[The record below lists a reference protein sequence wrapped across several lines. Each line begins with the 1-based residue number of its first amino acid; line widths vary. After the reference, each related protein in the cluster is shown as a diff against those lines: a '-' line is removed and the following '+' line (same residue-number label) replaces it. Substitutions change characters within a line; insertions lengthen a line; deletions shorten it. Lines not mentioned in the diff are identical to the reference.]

1 MIGYSKKAFLPAS
14 LQQADHR
21 ENFLCPPLRACTEVR
36 WLHVLL
42 LTTSLLVFSSASR
55 ASAPAFDSEL
65 RDFLKQ
71 TISQANSFKDK
82 YDAEVWLVD
91 MSTRLS
97 RFVKDPQKRLHLLR
111 SVHREAKAANL
122 KPDLVLAVIEI
133 ESRFNRF
140 AVSRVGAQG
149 LMQVMPFW
157 KDEIGRPE
165 DNLTDIETNLRYG
178 CRILQFYIQ
187 KERGHISSALARYNG
202 SYGKTWYPEKVMTAW
217 QDRWFAGDM

>member
-1 MIGYSKKAFLPAS
+1 MNGYSKKVFQPVNCPAGIATTLSRYEPWPVSAFTQCL
-14 LQQADHR
+14 
-21 ENFLCPPLRACTEVR
+21 FLALV
-36 WLHVLL
+36 VLL
-42 LTTSLLVFSSASR
+42 LSTPSHANK
-55 ASAPAFDSEL
+55 PAIDSEL
-65 RDFLKQ
+65 RSFLKH
-71 TISQANSFKDK
+71 TINQANSFKDK

-91 MSTRLS
+91 MSSRLS

-133 ESRFNRF
+133 ESRFDRY

-178 CRILQFYIQ
+178 CRILQFYLQ
-187 KERGHISSALARYNG
+187 KEQGRVSSALARYNG

-217 QDRWFAGDM
+217 QKRWFAGDL

>member
-1 MIGYSKKAFLPAS
+1 MNGYNKKASSPVNLPVTLNRLPVCCQS
-14 LQQADHR
+14 LRGAGLYRLLCAALLLFPLMLMTVSSHANTPVVDGELR
-21 ENFLCPPLRACTEVR
+21 NFLKETINK
-36 WLHVLL
+36 
-42 LTTSLLVFSSASR
+42 AS
-55 ASAPAFDSEL
+55 
-65 RDFLKQ
+65 
-71 TISQANSFKDK
+71 SFKDK

-97 RFVKDPQKRLHLLR
+97 RFVKNPQKRLHLLR

-133 ESRFNRF
+133 ESSFNRF

-178 CRILQFYIQ
+178 CRILQYYLQ
-187 KERGHISSALARYNG
+187 KEQGHISSALARYNG

-217 QDRWFAGDM
+217 QKRWYAGDL